1 MRLLKL
7 LAIILLPVIFSLSTV
22 AQSAP
27 SPEEFLG
34 YPLGS
39 RYTPHHTV
47 VQYAEAVAKANPAT
61 MKFSEY
67 GRTYEQRPLVTVT
80 IASPENMARL
90 EAIRLNN
97 LRLAGMARDKMAPS
111 EDMPVI
117 VWMSYNVHGSEP
129 ASSEAAMKTIYELSR
144 RASSSSLSK
153 SGLSKSPGLLESPLL
168 ESEDWFKKVVVI
180 IDPCINPD
188 GRDRYVNW
196 YNSVRAATPDPEP
209 QSREHQEPW
218 PGGRTNHYN
227 FDLNRD
233 WAWQSQ
239 VESQQRLALYNAW
252 LPQVHVDFHEQ
263 GYNSPYY
270 FAPAAEPYHDVI
282 TPWQREFQVM
292 IGRNNAKYFDAN
304 GWLYFTKERFDLF
317 YPSYGDTYPTY
328 SGGIGMTFEQ
338 GGIGGG
344 LAVIQNSGDT
354 LTLKD
359 RLEHHFTTGMS
370 TVEVSSQNA
379 VRLVRE
385 FRRFFADAMQN
396 GSGPYKTFIIRLD
409 ASKPMLRVRL
419 EKFLGDNGI
428 SHGYAAD
435 SKPYKVYNYVSGR
448 EETRSF
454 SPSDMVIQTQQPK
467 GALARVLFEPKS
479 RISDSATYDVTAWAI
494 PYAWGLE
501 AWASPTKVDV
511 EREKGLADAALTS
524 SPNAIGYV
532 IPWNDLASVQ
542 ALSALMKKGIKV
554 RVADDPFEIGKT
566 KFERGSL
573 IVLRTSNTALGD
585 QLYPALSQTLRE
597 AKVEAVNLT
606 PITTAFVDKGSD
618 LGSSSVRFIR
628 KPKVALFTGQGTSAY
643 GAGQVWHFF
652 EQDLRYPLSL
662 VNAESA
668 SAMRWS
674 EFDVVIMPEGSYRF
688 LQDKSGQDA
697 FRNWIRQGG
706 RVIALESAVTQL
718 ANMDMGPKLKKEE
731 EGKEKMEDS
740 LRRYENR
747 ERDALR
753 SSIPGSVYKM
763 ELDNSHPLAFGMP
776 GHYFT
781 LKMDDN
787 IYEYLKDGW
796 NVGTLKKDGFVSG
809 FAGVKTKARLKD
821 GLLIGQVPMGRGSV
835 IFFTDDPLFRSFWN
849 SGKMLLANAVFMAQ

>member
-1 MRLLKL
+1 MRNLKL
-7 LAIILLPVIFSLSTV
+7 LVLLLLPSMLPV
-22 AQSAP
+22 AVLAQRAV
-27 SPEEFLG
+27 SPEAFLG

-39 RYTPHHTV
+39 RYTTHDRV
-47 VQYAEAVAKANPAT
+47 VQYAEALAKANPAT
-61 MKFSEY
+61 MRFSEY
-67 GRTYEQRPLVTVT
+67 GRTYEHRPLVTVT
-80 IASPENMARL
+80 IASAENMARL

-97 LRLAGMARDKMAPS
+97 LRLAGMARDRMAPS

-129 ASSEAAMKTIYELSR
+129 ASSEAAMKTMYELSR
-144 RASSSSLSK
+144 RASSSLSK
-153 SGLSKSPGLLESPLL
+153 SGLSKSQGLLESPLL

-196 YNSVRAATPDPEP
+196 YNAVRAIHPDPEP

-239 VESQQRLALYNAW
+239 VESRQRLALYNTW

-263 GYNSPYY
+263 GFNSPYY

-282 TPWQREFQVM
+282 TPWQREFQVL

-317 YPSYGDTYPTY
+317 YPSYGDTWPTY

-359 RLEHHFTTGMS
+359 RLEHHYTTGMS
-370 TVEVSSQNA
+370 TVEVSSQHA

-385 FRRFFADAMQN
+385 FRKFFADAMQN
-396 GSGPYKTFIIRLD
+396 GSGPYKTYVIHMD
-409 ASKPMLRVRL
+409 GSKPMLRTRL
-419 EKFLGDNGI
+419 ERFLTDNGI
-428 SHGYAAD
+428 SYGYAAD
-435 SKPYKVYNYVSGR
+435 NKPYKVYNYTSGR

-501 AWASPTKVDV
+501 AWASPTKV
-511 EREKGLADAALTS
+511 EGGSGKGLADAVSTS

-532 IPWNDLASVQ
+532 IPWNDLASAQ
-542 ALSALMKKGIKV
+542 ALSALLKKGVKV
-554 RVADDPFEIGKT
+554 RVATDPFQIGKT
-566 KFERGSL
+566 NFDRGSL
-573 IVLRTSNTALGD
+573 IVLRTSNTSLGEG
-585 QLYPALSQTLRE
+585 LYPAIQQALHE
-597 AKVEAVNLT
+597 GEVEAMPVT
-606 PITTAFVDKGSD
+606 SIPTAFVDKGYD
-618 LGSSSVRFIR
+618 LGSSSVRFIKR
-628 KPKVALFTGQGTSAY
+628 PKVALFTGQGISAY
-643 GAGQVWHFF
+643 GAGEVWHFF
-652 EQDLRYPLSL
+652 EQELRYPLSL
-662 VNAESA
+662 VNADYA

-718 ANMDMGPKLKKEE
+718 ANMDMGPKLKKDE
-731 EGKEKMEDS
+731 EGKEKGEDS

-753 SSIPGSVYKM
+753 SSIPGAVYKM
-763 ELDNSHPLAFGMP
+763 ELDDSHPLAFGMP

-796 NVGTLKKDGFVSG
+796 NVGTLKKDGYVSG
-809 FAGVKTKARLKD
+809 FAGVKTKVRLKD
-821 GLLIGQVPMGRGSV
+821 GLLIGQMPMGRGSV